1 MLNWGLLSTYRQAL
15 MGGSILLIMLYHS
28 FHESSNGTITRF
40 FVTGKMGVELFL
52 ILSGIGIYYS
62 LSKCDS
68 LLVFYKKRILRILP
82 EYLLVSL
89 PIYLVLTVYKGDT
102 IWNFILNI
110 SMLNF
115 LWGEGAY
122 FWFVHLIIVCYLI
135 APFYFKLHTKEVLY
149 KSMPLIVLLMSYI
162 ISYYYPA
169 YQMILPRYAAFILGM
184 TLGQFVMNNNVIPL
198 GRIIVWAWPF
208 VVTLLYLST
217 YKGECYGL
225 WIEPI
230 YYFFFS
236 IPLMI
241 YMTLLLFKNARV
253 CSIFGFLGS
262 ISLELY
268 LLHEI
273 FFLKVAK
280 MFFYND
286 IVICIVS
293 IITAVPFAFLL
304 SMINSYILKWINK

>member
-1 MLNWGLLSTYRQAL
+1 MKNNKMLNWGLLSTYRQAL

-52 ILSGIGIYYS
+52 ILSGIGIY
-62 LSKCDS
+62 
-68 LLVFYKKRILRILP
+68 
-82 EYLLVSL
+82 
-89 PIYLVLTVYKGDT
+89 
-102 IWNFILNI
+102 
-110 SMLNF
+110 
-115 LWGEGAY
+115 
-122 FWFVHLIIVCYLI
+122 LIIVCYLI